1 MGLKPQ
7 SCRHTPK
14 NQTLHP
20 FLPPANEV
28 WGKVIF
34 SVACVKNSVHNAGR
48 YGQQASGMHPTGMQS
63 CRRFIFCSVGFH
75 TCCYFAGEVDRFPV
89 VGREARACA
98 ERCQL
103 LPEVHG

>member
-1 MGLKPQ
+1 MKVHSHVALATISKYNLTIEIYVTTDAVLPCKWALSPNHATIPLKTKYYT
-7 SCRHTPK
+7 C
-14 NQTLHP
+14 
-20 FLPPANEV
+20 F
-28 WGKVIF
+28 
-34 SVACVKNSVHNAGR
+34 
-48 YGQQASGMHPTGMQS
+48 
-63 CRRFIFCSVGFH
+63 RRFIFCSVGFH